1 MIIGLKK
8 ELQQLERQFYG
19 HVLESM
25 SEDIE
30 PDTLCKWDDQACRE
44 AEDAC
49 EEYARAWNDAAGNE
63 AETITRRLGRP
74 DDQPIEDEILL
85 KEMSWQRAKRIDDGW
100 VRMDQV
106 DIRNLKRMLG
116 GRHNHATM

>member
-30 PDTLCKWDDQACRE
+30 PEALCKWDDQACRE

-63 AETITRRLGRP
+63 AKTIIRRLGRP
-74 DDQPIEDEILL
+74 DDQPLEDEILL
-85 KEMSWQRAKRIDDGW
+85 REMSWQCAKRIDEAW

-106 DIRNLKRMLG
+106 DIRNLMRMLG
-116 GRHNHATM
+116 GSHNRKTM